1 MKRPGDFR
9 DLPAEPNAFVGR
21 EADIDEL
28 VHLMRVSRLVTLC
41 GAGGIGKTRL
51 ALRLAARI
59 ASAHPGGV
67 CVTELAD
74 LEKGQLRAH
83 VAAGLGIAGELTET
97 IGDRRI
103 LLLLD
108 NCEPVIGECAE
119 LCRDLLRACPGVTV
133 LATSREPLRVPGET
147 VWRVPPL
154 SVRRPESGAGTG
166 GGTGSGPESGVRSAS
181 GAGAASGP
189 GSGSGGGTGGGTE
202 GGAGSGG
209 ESEAVRLFVARATA
223 AVPGFELTDETRP
236 LVVELCEALDG
247 VPLAIELAAAMVR
260 VLSVGQLVERLDDR
274 FRLLAGGAR
283 TAPARHRTLRA
294 AVDWSY
300 RLLTPQ
306 ERLLLRRT
314 ATFRSCWTLDL
325 AESVCSGPGLTE
337 EEVLPRLCDLVDKS
351 LVVLDG
357 EVAGYA
363 RYRLLET
370 VREYALEQLAE
381 SGEEAELRRGHLMA
395 LTRMAVGFED
405 SLGPGARTSW
415 PVVER
420 HINLF
425 DGLKAEVISACD
437 WSIAIGM
444 PETALTM
451 MTGIRYLLVGSGRK
465 LDVAERLDRLLA
477 LDAPQVPHGLR
488 GRASIVRGELA
499 LAAGDREPALRHV
512 RAGLKLCAAAGDS
525 YGAAM
530 GTIVLARLTGEQEQL
545 GNALETARESG
556 DLVLESLVQA
566 TWASLCL
573 HQGRM
578 HEARRGYQEVLS
590 ISEEIDNHFGQT
602 FGHIGLARAARRS
615 GDPAT
620 AKRHYA
626 SGLRLLR
633 HMDARQ
639 HIVSCLAGLGWV
651 ALDQGDLVE
660 ARARLTEALV
670 LSRDA
675 GLRAGIARRLA
686 AWASLVTAE
695 GDHRRAVLLV
705 AASVAL
711 GGRQPDA
718 RTEEVLRPARDRLGE
733 AVVAVLWAQGAN
745 LTADQAVACALEG
758 DLPEPPTEPVTAVA
772 QDSRL
777 TPREQEIAELVARG
791 LSNRGIADELVIS
804 PATVARHVANI
815 LAKLGFATRT
825 QIAAWVVGS
834 R

>member
-1 MKRPGDFR
+1 MQRFAGPSN
-9 DLPAEPNAFVGR
+9 LPAESNTFVGR
-21 EADIDEL
+21 EADVDEL
-28 VHLMRVSRLVTLC
+28 VHLMRVSRVVTLC

-51 ALRLAARI
+51 ALRLASRLAMVNT
-59 ASAHPGGV
+59 GGV
-67 CVTELAD
+67 CVCELAD
-74 LEKGQLRAH
+74 LEKGQLRGQ
-83 VAAGLGIAGELTET
+83 VAAALRISGDLVET
-97 IGDRRI
+97 VGDRRV

-119 LCRDLLRACPGVTV
+119 LCRDLLRSCPGVTV

-154 SVRRPESGAGTG
+154 SVSDPGNGA
-166 GGTGSGPESGVRSAS
+166 
-181 GAGAASGP
+181 
-189 GSGSGGGTGGGTE
+189 
-202 GGAGSGG
+202 

-223 AVPGFELTDETRP
+223 ARPGFELTGETRP
-236 LVVELCEALDG
+236 LVAELCQALDG
-247 VPLAIELAAAMVR
+247 LPLAIELAAAMVR

-300 RLLTPQ
+300 RLLSPQ

-314 ATFRSCWTLDL
+314 AAFRSAWTLDL
-325 AESVCSGPGLTE
+325 AEWVCSGPGLAE

-357 EVAGYA
+357 EVAGHA

-381 SGEEAELRRGHLMA
+381 SGEEAELRRRHLTA
-395 LTRMAVGFED
+395 LARLATRFKE
-405 SLGPGARTSW
+405 SLAPGVRTSW
-415 PVVER
+415 PVVQR
-420 HINLF
+420 YVNLF
-425 DGLKAEVISACD
+425 DGLKAEVNSACD

-444 PETALTM
+444 PETALTLL
-451 MTGIRYLLVGSGRK
+451 TDIRFLLIGSGRK
-465 LDVAERLDRLLA
+465 LDSTERLDRLLA
-477 LDAPQVPHGLR
+477 LDAPQVPRGLR
-488 GRASIVRGELA
+488 GRATIVRGELA
-499 LAAGDREPALRHV
+499 LAAGDFEPALRHV
-512 RAGLKLCAAAGDS
+512 RAGLELCAAAKDV
-525 YGAAM
+525 YGEAL
-530 GTIVLARLTGEQEQL
+530 GTIALAQLTGEQAAIDR
-545 GNALETARESG
+545 ALDTARQSG
-556 DLVLESLVQA
+556 DLVMESLAQA
-566 TWASLCL
+566 TRARYGL
-573 HQGRM
+573 HQGRLK
-578 HEARRGYQEVLS
+578 EARRAYQEVLA
-590 ISEEIDNHFGQT
+590 ISEELDNHYGQT
-602 FGHIGLARAARRS
+602 FGHIGLAQVARKT
-615 GDPAT
+615 GDPAA
-620 AKRHYA
+620 AKRHYE

-633 HMDARQ
+633 HVDARQ
-639 HIVSCLAGLGWV
+639 QIVSCLAGLGRV
-651 ALDQGDLVE
+651 ALDEGDLTQ

-675 GLRAGIARRLA
+675 GLRAGIARRLE
-686 AWASLVTAE
+686 AWAALVTAE
-695 GDHRRAVLLV
+695 GDHRRAVLMV
-705 AASVAL
+705 AAAVTL

-718 RTEEVLRPARDRLGE
+718 RTEDVLRPARESLGE
-733 AVVAVLWAQGAN
+733 AVVGVLWAEGTG

-758 DLPEPPTEPVTAVA
+758 DLPEPPAVPLVPVR
-772 QDSRL
+772 QDSKL

-815 LAKLGFATRT
+815 LSKLGFATRT